1 MSADPGIPRR
11 DLERLLGELED
22 GLISSDD
29 HARLMDLMRRSPA
42 VRAGYLDHMGQSS
55 ALHEVA
61 RGWGGMHE
69 REIRTRQPRPGRLL
83 LRSTLAAA
91 ALLALLAV
99 VGSFIFPAARVPDEV
114 VAGPDTEWR
123 FSSGG
128 LDEHGMLLENSRFVL
143 SKGSLRIRTGSG
155 TQMLVEGPADFSLIH
170 RLNGELRHGQAW
182 FDVADG
188 DEGFTVT
195 MPRLKARDLGT
206 RFGLIAGAEIGQVH
220 VAEGEVEVSSSFGS
234 MPVRSLRAGQAVAAD
249 EVGRMSDIDFEGHGF
264 LKELPTAPPSWHWSF
279 DDVSGFE
286 DRYRIATADD
296 PRLVEGRFGRAWDL
310 TSGGGIS
317 DFPGIEGK
325 APRTISVWL
334 RGRPAPPATDAAGRN
349 VQATL
354 VGWGRYS
361 FDGTKWE
368 LAVSPDGS
376 AFGIQW
382 GGSWVLAEG
391 GALLNGSWRH
401 LVAVYDG
408 NEDAGGRPRI
418 RLYLDAEPLPI
429 TKVHVEG
436 PVNTQ
441 TGSARRMMVGCHDWP
456 GYPERELPWL
466 LDELWVVKSALGEQ
480 QIRMLHEENRL
491 SFSGEE

>member
-22 GLISSDD
+22 GMISADD
-29 HARLMDLMRRSPA
+29 HARLMDLMRHSPE
-42 VRAGYLDHMGQSS
+42 VRAAYLDHMGQGS
-55 ALHEVA
+55 ALHEMA

-69 REIRTRQPRPGRLL
+69 REIEARQPRAGRLL

-99 VGSFIFPAARVPDEV
+99 VGSLIFPAPRVPDEV

-128 LDEHGMLLENSRFVL
+128 MDEHGMLLENSRFLL

-155 TQMLVEGPADFSLIH
+155 TRMLVEGPADFSLID
-170 RLNGELRHGQAW
+170 RLNGELRHGRAW

-195 MPRLKARDLGT
+195 MPRLKVRDLGT

-234 MPVRSLRAGQAVAAD
+234 MPVRVLRAGQAVAAD
-249 EVGRMSDIDFEGHGF
+249 EVGRTSDIDFEDHGF
-264 LKELPTAPPSWHWSF
+264 LKELPSAPPSWHWSF
-279 DDVSGFE
+279 DDTPGFE
-286 DRYRIATADD
+286 DRYRIATEGD

-310 TSGGGIS
+310 SSGGGIS
-317 DFPGIEGK
+317 DFAGIEGQ

-334 RGRPAPPATDAAGRN
+334 RGRAAPPATDAAGRN

-382 GGSWVLAEG
+382 GGSWALAEVG
-391 GALLNGSWRH
+391 ELLDGSWHH

-408 NEDAGGRPRI
+408 GEHAGGQPRI
-418 RLYLDAEPLPI
+418 RLYLDAEALAT
-429 TKVHVEG
+429 TKVHIEG

-441 TGSARRMMVGCHDWP
+441 TGRVRRMMVGRHDWP
-456 GYPERELPWL
+456 GYPERQLPWQ

-480 QIRMLHEENRL
+480 QVRTLHEENRL
-491 SFSGEE
+491 EFPDGE